1 MHRAIDRLA
10 TAGST
15 VAAAILAAM
24 TAAVVYDVA
33 MRNLLN
39 APTLWSVEYTSYG
52 MAWLGLL
59 GAAEVLRRSEHVGI
73 AVLTDRLPPAGRVA
87 MQRFSQ
93 LVVAVTAGCL
103 LVASAR
109 WTYSA
114 YQLGE
119 ISDTVLQ
126 TPQVFVRLAFPIGM
140 ALVVLVSLA
149 RAVAPAGAA
158 AKE

>member
-1 MHRAIDRLA
+1 MHKIIERLA
-10 TAGST
+10 IVGST
-15 VAAAILAAM
+15 AAAIILAAM
-24 TAAVVYDVA
+24 TAAVIYDVG

-52 MAWLGLL
+52 MAWMGLL
-59 GAAEVLRRSEHVGI
+59 GAAEVLRRNEHVGI
-73 AVLTDRLPPAGRVA
+73 AVLTDRLSPGWRLA
-87 MQRFSQ
+87 MHRFSH
-93 LVVAVTAGCL
+93 LIVAATAGCL
-103 LVASAR
+103 LVVSAL

-119 ISDTVLQ
+119 VSDTVLQ

-149 RAVAPAGAA
+149 RVFVPASAA
-158 AKE
+158 AKG